1 LTTALPKRKTCGVPK
16 QTISNRFHLMYH
28 KLLNDSMEIEMTA
41 TSAITRKFP
50 EGFSQWKT
58 KLAKANPGA
67 RIKIVRAGVSPL
79 ILVSASEHFGMPR
92 NLFAKLLGISPA
104 TAERKIKAGSLL
116 GQTETERL
124 ERIALIENE
133 ADKVF
138 GTSDKALDWLTKN
151 NAALGVTPLSM
162 LDTETGAGEVRKVL
176 SAIAYGGAV

>member
-1 LTTALPKRKTCGVPK
+1 L
-16 QTISNRFHLMYH
+16 IYN
-28 KLLNDSMEIEMTA
+28 KLLNDSLEIEMTA
-41 TSAITRKFP
+41 TSAITRKLP
-50 EGFSQWKT
+50 EEFSQWKT

-79 ILVSASEHFGMPR
+79 VLVSASEHFGMPR

-138 GTSDKALDWLTKN
+138 GASDKALDWLTKN